1 MSHLEALE
9 AVTVLSFLPNGIHG
23 FIDDLCTLSVV
34 AFSVAIAS
42 TALAKYHVVGAE
54 ELSDWSCSYTVND
67 SRFEVN
73 KDGSGYIA
81 TSIRL
86 IVVHIDSL
94 KLQI

>member
-54 ELSDWSCSYTVND
+54 ELSDGCCSHTVDD
-67 SRFEVN
+67 SRFEV
-73 KDGSGYIA
+73 DEDSSGHVSA
-81 TSIRL
+81 TIRL